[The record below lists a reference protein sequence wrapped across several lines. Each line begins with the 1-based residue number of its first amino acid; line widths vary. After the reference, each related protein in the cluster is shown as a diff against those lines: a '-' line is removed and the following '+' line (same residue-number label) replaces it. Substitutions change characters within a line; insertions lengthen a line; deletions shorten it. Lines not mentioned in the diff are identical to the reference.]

1 MKALIL
7 VDLQND
13 FMPGGAMPVPHGH
26 DVIPL
31 ANRLQGRFKFVVAT
45 QEWRPTS
52 HRSFAENYE
61 DRKPGDVVV
70 VRKEPRTLLPLFC
83 VQNTRGAELAPGLML
98 NRVNKVIRKGT
109 DPEVDSY
116 SGFFDAGHINAS
128 GLSDYLRDKR
138 VTEVF
143 ILGLATE
150 STVKHTALDAVGLGF
165 KTRVIEDACRGLNR
179 SPDDVST
186 AIAEMKEAGVRFVS
200 SKQIL
205 KAPSKA

>member
-45 QEWRPTS
+45 QEWRPVL

-70 VRKEPRTLLPLFC
+70 VRKQARTLLPLFC
-83 VQNTRGAELAPGLML
+83 VQNSRGAKLAPGLML
-98 NRVNKVIRKGT
+98 NRVNKVVRKGT

-116 SGFFDAGHINAS
+116 SGFFDQDHMNAT

-143 ILGLATE
+143 ILGLPTE
-150 STVKHTALDAVGLGF
+150 STVKQTALDAVALGY
-165 KTRVIEDACRGLNR
+165 KTRVIEDACRGLER
-179 SPDDVST
+179 KPGDV
-186 AIAEMKEAGVRFVS
+186 AKALAEMKEAGVLIVS
-200 SKQIL
+200 SKEIL
-205 KAPSKA
+205 KIPGKA